1 MHLTKTSNWVI
12 IYCLLVV
19 ANMETKDLM
28 LAAKEKN
35 EKEESKVSERLLKTR
50 TILLS
55 AEVTPWSAKRVMEQ
69 LLVLEAEDE
78 QKPIT
83 LIINSPGGDVHSGF
97 AIFDLIRFIK
107 PEVRIVCAGLTASI
121 ATVILLA
128 AKKTCRF
135 SLPNARFLLHQ
146 PMFQTEVFG
155 PASDLEITANEIL
168 KTKDRINR
176 LISLETGQPFEKV
189 EKDTQRDFWLSA
201 EEAKEYGLVHEI
213 ITSRDEIPK

>member
-1 MHLTKTSNWVI
+1 
-12 IYCLLVV
+12 
-19 ANMETKDLM
+19 METKKFAQDV
-28 LAAKEKN
+28 KEKG
-35 EKEESKVSERLLKTR
+35 EKDESKVSDKLLKTR

-55 AEVTPWSAKRVMEQ
+55 GEVTAVSARKVMEQ
-69 LLVLEAEDE
+69 LLVLEAEDAN
-78 QKPIT
+78 KPIT

-176 LISLETGQPFEKV
+176 LIALETGQPIEKV
-189 EKDTQRDFWLSA
+189 ERDTQRDFWLSA
-201 EEAKEYGLVHEI
+201 DEAKDYGLVSEI
-213 ITSRDEIPK
+213 ITNREEIPSQK

>member
-1 MHLTKTSNWVI
+1 M
-12 IYCLLVV
+12 
-19 ANMETKDLM
+19 
-28 LAAKEKN
+28 KEKG
-35 EKEESKVSERLLKTR
+35 EKEESKVLDRLLKTR
-50 TILLS
+50 TLLLS
-55 AEVTPWSAKRVMEQ
+55 GEVTPVSARKIIEQ

-97 AIFDLIRFIK
+97 AIYDCIRFIK

-128 AKKTCRF
+128 AKKVCRM

-168 KTKDRINR
+168 KTKDKINR
-176 LISLETGQPFEKV
+176 LISLETGQPIERV

-201 EEAKEYGLVHEI
+201 EEAKSYGLIYEI
-213 ITSRDEIPK
+213 VTGREEIPTK